1 MITDIVGRTGEAP
14 QPAGPYSQSRRRGDV
29 VACAGQAGIRP
40 DGTVEEGFG
49 PQLRRTLENLRA
61 TLDAAGARMEDV
73 IHVRMYL
80 TDPAQ
85 FADMN
90 DIYSEFF
97 AEPFP
102 ARTTVT
108 VTLPEPL
115 LVEADVLAVVSGDR

>member
-1 MITDIVGRTGEAP
+1 MSTDIVGRTSDAP

-29 VACAGQAGIRP
+29 VACAGQAGIKP

-49 PQLRRTLENLRA
+49 PQLRRTFENLA
-61 TLDAAGARMEDV
+61 AALEAAGATIADV

-80 TDPAQ
+80 TDPLQ
-85 FADMN
+85 FAEMN
-90 DIYSEFF
+90 EIYAEYF

-108 VTLPEPL
+108 VTLPSPL
-115 LVEADVLAVVSGDR
+115 LVEADVLAVVIGEQ